1 MEISEQATLLRQA
14 LGATT
19 LAHKHVLN
27 LLLNLDVES
36 VHVITKNNPVFY
48 DGLCKQDGET
58 EEAHKADRYNTMIK
72 ALSNIQ
78 EELLEAKRTLI
89 NLGIEHVRLK
99 T

>member
-1 MEISEQATLLRQA
+1 MDHSQQVTLLRNA

-27 LLLNLDVES
+27 LLLHLDTES
-36 VHVITKNNPVFY
+36 VNVIMKDNPVFY
-48 DGLCKQDGET
+48 DGLSKNPDET
-58 EEAHKADRYNTMIK
+58 EEAHKTDRYNTMIK
-72 ALSNIQ
+72 ALSDVQ
-78 EELLEAKRTLI
+78 EELLEAKRVLM